1 MKIALLGGT
10 GRTGRLIIDQALTA
24 GHSLTVLAR
33 DPDRLHRKHPDLTA
47 VRGDASDPAV
57 CAELLEGADVVL
69 GALGPV
75 RGSSSTLMT
84 LAAQHL
90 RQEMEARGP
99 RRLVSLTGA
108 GVPVPGDEPTPL
120 DRLIRTLLR
129 LTQPAVLADAI
140 QHTELIRA
148 SSLDWTV
155 VRVPRLQDGPA
166 KPVIA
171 GKVGTVRPFITRASV
186 AQFMLDAA
194 RDGTF
199 LREAPAISN

>member
-1 MKIALLGGT
+1 MRFALLGGT
-10 GRTGRLIIDQALTA
+10 GRTGRLIINLALAA
-24 GHSLTVLAR
+24 GHPLKVLAR
-33 DPDRLHRKHPDLTA
+33 DPDRLHRTHPDLST

-57 CAELLEGADVVL
+57 YAELLEGAEAVL
-69 GALGPV
+69 SALGPV
-75 RGSSSTLMT
+75 KGGSATIMT
-84 LAAQHL
+84 RAAHHL
-90 RQEMEARGP
+90 QLEMEARGP

-120 DRLIRTLLR
+120 DRVIRTLLR
-129 LTQPAVLADAI
+129 LTQPAVLADAAR
-140 QHTELIRA
+140 HTEVIRA

-166 KPVIA
+166 KPVLA
-171 GKVGTVRPFITRASV
+171 GHVGAVRPFITRASA

-194 RDGTF
+194 LDGTF

>member
-1 MKIALLGGT
+1 VRLALLGGT
-10 GRTGRLIIDQALTA
+10 GRTGRLIIDHALTA

-33 DPDRLHRKHPDLTA
+33 YPDRLHLKHGNLTA

-57 CAELLEGADVVL
+57 YAELLEGTDAVL
-69 GALGPV
+69 SALGPV
-75 RGSSSTLMT
+75 KGGSSAIMT
-84 LAAQHL
+84 LAAQQL
-90 RQEMEARGP
+90 RLCMEARGP

-108 GVPVPGDEPTPL
+108 GVHVPGDEPTPL

-129 LTQPAVLADAI
+129 LTQPAVLADATR
-140 QHTELIRA
+140 HTQMIRA
-148 SSLDWTV
+148 SLLDWTV

-171 GKVGTVRPFITRASV
+171 GKVGTVRPFITWASV
-186 AQFMLDAA
+186 AQFMIDAA